1 MCIHSVTVAAIA
13 PPRGPR
19 AEVPPLINSDSK
31 APVAVLFDQMINFR
45 CLCLSSSVCA
55 LRDSSCYN
63 RLGECSRWT
72 RTSITPSSRSIL
84 FLLQRSALVA
94 MGAYILRFASE
105 LLPPLDSGFKKLHFH
120 IYSIF
125 DIIRYSIHLP
135 YVLVPCNMELRTV
148 CARARPGEGGRHLL
162 YIPRTD
168 CGFDCC
174 MTMYGTIKNCCPLEC
189 STASTYISFRLGH
202 VWYVHSMVRN
212 IQDAD
217 SDPKRRAW
225 RHQRH
230 RPCGRH
236 QPV

>member
-1 MCIHSVTVAAIA
+1 
-13 PPRGPR
+13 
-19 AEVPPLINSDSK
+19 
-31 APVAVLFDQMINFR
+31 
-45 CLCLSSSVCA
+45 
-55 LRDSSCYN
+55 
-63 RLGECSRWT
+63 
-72 RTSITPSSRSIL
+72 
-84 FLLQRSALVA
+84 

-125 DIIRYSIHLP
+125 DIIRYHAIWS
-135 YVLVPCNMELRTV
+135 YVLYAHELP
-148 CARARPGEGGRHLL
+148 PGRGVNIYCTYRKKLTDS
-162 YIPRTD
+162 RTD
-168 CGFDCC
+168 CGFYCC

-202 VWYVHSMVRN
+202 VWYVHSMLRN